1 MTPEGPIVPGGISC
15 RELVELVTAYLDGA
29 LDRDTSRRMDVHLQH
44 CGFCA
49 EYVEQERT
57 TVRLAALSRPG
68 ASPPLRSATVELEL
82 RPDRDAL
89 LTAFR
94 EFKQAR

>member
-1 MTPEGPIVPGGISC
+1 MTPIVPAGISC

-29 LDRDTSRRMDVHLQH
+29 LDRETSRRMDGHLEL
-44 CGFCA
+44 CGYCA

-57 TVRLAALSRPG
+57 TARLSAVAA
-68 ASPPLRSATVELEL
+68 AELEL

-89 LTAFR
+89 LIAFQ
-94 EFKQAR
+94 EFRQAR